1 MNSNLAYQEEF
12 WEELINGRAVAMSP
26 AATNHNRVASMIF
39 HIFQG
44 YLDGKSCEP
53 FADNETV
60 YLTKTDHFVPDCMV
74 VCDKDK
80 IKSDGV
86 HGAPDLV
93 VEVLSPSTARRDR
106 GHKKDVYEACGVP
119 EYWIVDTLNKSIEV
133 YLLRDGK
140 YIMDNLYILYPDFV
154 LEKMKDEEKKAIV
167 TEFTCH
173 LYDDLVFSLEKIFSR
188 VP

>member
-1 MNSNLAYQEEF
+1 M
-12 WEELINGRAVAMSP
+12 
-26 AATNHNRVASMIF
+26 
-39 HIFQG
+39 
-44 YLDGKSCEP
+44 
-53 FADNETV
+53 
-60 YLTKTDHFVPDCMV
+60 
-74 VCDKDK
+74 
-80 IKSDGV
+80 
-86 HGAPDLV
+86 
-93 VEVLSPSTARRDR
+93 
-106 GHKKDVYEACGVP
+106 
-119 EYWIVDTLNKSIEV
+119 DTLNKSIEV

>member
-1 MNSNLAYQEEF
+1 MARMTEA
-12 WEELINGRAVAMSP
+12 GPVAMSP

-53 FADNETV
+53 FADSETV